1 MNERDLGRL
10 LGSGAEDSGCDVA
23 LSVLDQYVEAE
34 IEGSN
39 VLALWPT
46 VAQHLQNCDA
56 CREDREGL
64 IALTRRNLGA

>member
-1 MNERDLGRL
+1 MNERDLRGL

-34 IEGSN
+34 IEGRN
-39 VLALWPT
+39 VLVLWPA
-46 VAQHLQNCDA
+46 VAEHLQNCDA

-64 IALTRRNLGA
+64 ITLTRTNLGA